1 MQDLLTETRDQLGML
16 DRLAAAMVDIRIVRW
31 LLLLAVVTSLGWA
44 TGSLVLLLDMLPEWA
59 LMPVAM
65 PLFGSMIA
73 VYSVVGLGALSLLLS
88 VALDVVSAPFRSES
102 TQRARRA

>member
-1 MQDLLTETRDQLGML
+1 MQDLLTETRDHFGTLN
-16 DRLAAAMVDIRIVRW
+16 RLAAAMADIRLVRW

-88 VALDVVSAPFRSES
+88 AALDVVSAPFRAES
-102 TQRARRA
+102 MQHRRWP

>member
-1 MQDLLTETRDQLGML
+1 MQDLLTETRNQLGAL
-16 DRLAAAMVDIRIVRW
+16 DRLAAAMIDLRLVRW

-73 VYSVVGLGALSLLLS
+73 VYSVVGLGALSLFLS
-88 VALDVVSAPFRSES
+88 VGLDVVSAPFRGDSAE
-102 TQRARRA
+102 RVR

>member
-1 MQDLLTETRDQLGML
+1 MQDLLTETRDQLGTL
-16 DRLAAAMVDIRIVRW
+16 NRLAAAMADIRLVRW

-88 VALDVVSAPFRSES
+88 VGLDVVSAPFRGES
-102 TQRARRA
+102 TQRVR